1 MNRNIY
7 KNNEIMGDEIILKA
21 ETVEEKS
28 RRRGKGGQIIQVTK
42 KINGKIYLMHNGSSV
57 SLNANILDALIK
69 RQKLSCSI
77 KTKSRH
83 ASFVKIQTKSKY
95 KLFLKTTI

>member
-1 MNRNIY
+1 MP
-7 KNNEIMGDEIILKA
+7 
-21 ETVEEKS
+21 
-28 RRRGKGGQIIQVTK
+28 
-42 KINGKIYLMHNGSSV
+42 NGSSV